1 MTELL
6 DDILDVNIESINLQV
21 TQNCNLRCEYCPYT
35 GNFYNNRRHTNK
47 SMSFELVKRGI
58 DFLYNHSMNCEV
70 VNVAFY
76 GGEPLLEFE
85 LIKKV

>member
-1 MTELL
+1 
-6 DDILDVNIESINLQV
+6 
-21 TQNCNLRCEYCPYT
+21 
-35 GNFYNNRRHTNK
+35 
-47 SMSFELVKRGI
+47 MSFELVKRGI

-85 LIKKV
+85 LIKKSIEYAKEIFRTKKIIFSLTTNAVLLTDAMMRFFWEWCSVNS